1 MKKIAVIFLAIAI
14 LAAPIFA
21 RDFETAYQEA
31 RAEYRKATFKMYAAM
46 VSAVALTLVGGVATV
61 IDPDNMILVLSG
73 AAVAV
78 GGLLWLVYGV
88 LANAAPDQLEA
99 GDKVRRLE
107 HLKNNSENYNTQEI
121 NSIINGTIFIGMS
134 ESALIACWGKPRDVN
149 KSVGEW
155 GTHKQYVYGDFGPY
169 VYVENGYVTSWQS

>member
-1 MKKIAVIFLAIAI
+1 MRKIAVIFLAIAI
-14 LAAPIFA
+14 IAAPIFA

-31 RAEYRKATFKMYAAM
+31 RAEYRKATFKMFAAIALSIIGM
-46 VSAVALTLVGGVATV
+46 GVMAIDLDNNILVISGGVVSVGGMLWLLNVL
-61 IDPDNMILVLSG
+61 PDNTGSF
-73 AAVAV
+73 
-78 GGLLWLVYGV
+78 
-88 LANAAPDQLEA
+88 
-99 GDKVRRLE
+99 DKVRRLE
-107 HLKNNSENYNTQEI
+107 HLKDNSENYNTQEI

-149 KSVGEW
+149 KTVGEW